1 MSEGGCRGERHA
13 AAAEGGG
20 ELFAALVFA
29 DARAGCGRL
38 RHPCSSSACVGSV
51 ANTSCAQYDDE
62 GLMGA
67 MMGME
72 GGLEREKALVEA
84 DFFNKFEGTRRTY
97 SGRVPMLCC
106 ACRASHMWCR

>member
-1 MSEGGCRGERHA
+1 MRP
-13 AAAEGGG
+13 
-20 ELFAALVFA
+20 V
-29 DARAGCGRL
+29 AGACGTGAVPVR
-38 RHPCSSSACVGSV
+38 VGGSV